1 MYNTST
7 YNYLST
13 LALNKYYYTKLSSE
27 KCLCDNMMNDKQS
40 LYCPYFDT
48 LFFKV
53 AADDVK
59 VSVSVSSVSVAYSL

>member
-1 MYNTST
+1 
-7 YNYLST
+7 
-13 LALNKYYYTKLSSE
+13 
-27 KCLCDNMMNDKQS
+27 MMNDKQS